1 MYDFQKAN
9 IWKRISASLFD
20 IILLVII
27 IIGLGLLT
35 SRILKYD
42 SLSTHLKDSYS
53 KYKEAYDIDLSI
65 LSISQEEYDALDE
78 ASKAKIE
85 AARKAILEDKDIIKT
100 YEKLMNFTLI
110 IITFS
115 ILFAYLLLEFVVPLL
130 FKNGQT
136 LGKKVFGVA
145 VMRVDGVRLSSVSLF
160 IRTVL
165 GKYTIET
172 MIPVMVLIL
181 FFFGTMNIFCILV
194 VGALLIIQ
202 LTMFIIDP
210 ARSLIHDKIAKTV
223 CVDLASQMIFD
234 SENEMLEFKK
244 RVQAEKAARAE
255 Y

>member
-42 SLSTHLKDSYS
+42 SLSTHLQDSYS
-53 KYKEAYDIDLSI
+53 KYEEAYGID
-65 LSISQEEYDALDE
+65 LSISQEEYDTLDE

-145 VMRVDGVRLSSVSLF
+145 VMREDGVRLSSVSLF

>member
-42 SLSTHLKDSYS
+42 SLSTHLQDSYS
-53 KYKEAYDIDLSI
+53 KYEEAYGID

-202 LTMFIIDP
+202 LAMFIIDP

>member
-27 IIGLGLLT
+27 IIGAGLLM
-35 SRILKYD
+35 SRMLKYD
-42 SLSTHLKDSYS
+42 SLSSQLQDSYS
-53 KYKEAYDIDLSI
+53 AYEEAYGIDLSI
-65 LSISQEEYDALDE
+65 SLEEYEALDE
-78 ASKAKIE
+78 TTKAKHEE
-85 AARKAILEDKDIIKT
+85 AKKAILEDKGIIQT

-115 ILFAYLLLEFVVPLL
+115 ILLSYILLEFIVPLL

-145 VMRVDGVRLSSVSLF
+145 VMREDGVKLSSLSLF

-194 VGALLIIQ
+194 VGMLLIVQ
-202 LTMFIIDP
+202 AAMFIIDP
-210 ARSLIHDKIAKTV
+210 ARSLIHDKLAKTV

-234 SENEMLEFKK
+234 TENDMLEYKK
-244 RVQAEKAARAE
+244 RIQAEKAAKAD

>member
-27 IIGLGLLT
+27 IIGAGLLT

-42 SLSTHLKDSYS
+42 SLSAHLQDSYS
-53 KYKEAYDIDLSI
+53 KYEESYGVDLSI
-65 LSISQEEYDALDE
+65 SSEEYEALDE
-78 ASKAKIE
+78 ASKAKHE

-115 ILFAYLLLEFVVPLL
+115 ILFAYLLLEFTVPLL

-145 VMRVDGVRLSSVSLF
+145 VMREDGVRLSSMSLF
-160 IRTVL
+160 IRTIL

-194 VGALLIIQ
+194 VGALLIVQ
-202 LTMFIIDP
+202 LAMFIIDP
-210 ARSLIHDKIAKTV
+210 ARCLIHDKLAKTV

-234 SENEMLEFKK
+234 SENDMLEYKK
-244 RVQAEKAARAE
+244 RIQAEKAAKAE

>member
-42 SLSTHLKDSYS
+42 SLSTHLQDSYS
-53 KYKEAYDIDLSI
+53 KYEEAYGID
-65 LSISQEEYDALDE
+65 LSISQEEYDTLDE

>member
-42 SLSTHLKDSYS
+42 SLSTHLQDSYS
-53 KYKEAYDIDLSI
+53 KYEEAYGIDLSI
-65 LSISQEEYDALDE
+65 SQKEYDALDE

-145 VMRVDGVRLSSVSLF
+145 VMREDGVRLSSVSLF

-202 LTMFIIDP
+202 LAMFIIDP

-234 SENEMLEFKK
+234 SENEMLELKK

>member
-27 IIGLGLLT
+27 IIGAGLLT

-42 SLSTHLKDSYS
+42 SLSAHLQDSYS
-53 KYKEAYDIDLSI
+53 KYEESYGVDLSI
-65 LSISQEEYDALDE
+65 SPEEYEALDE
-78 ASKAKIE
+78 ASKAKHE

-115 ILFAYLLLEFVVPLL
+115 ILFAYLLLEFTVPLL

-145 VMRVDGVRLSSVSLF
+145 VMREDGVRLSSMSLF
-160 IRTVL
+160 IRTIL

-194 VGALLIIQ
+194 VGALLIVQ
-202 LTMFIIDP
+202 LAMFIIDP
-210 ARSLIHDKIAKTV
+210 ARCLILDKLAKTV

-234 SENEMLEFKK
+234 SENDMLEYKK
-244 RVQAEKAARAE
+244 RIQAEKAAKAE